1 MIASCKHARPL
12 GCAMLD
18 LSHLCGRSDGRRP
31 IAARQWDDGRTR
43 VLSSSEPPGRFCSI
57 CLHCHFWLWLGLTGP
72 CGWPPRVVDR
82 DRRQLQARGCMHM
95 HGSLESVSVSQ
106 SHACIC
112 RLTLGGGLNGRRHM
126 THHGCMA
133 WHVTLVTVS
142 KRSVRRPH
150 AP

>member
-18 LSHLCGRSDGRRP
+18 LSHLCGRADGRRP

-82 DRRQLQARGCMHM
+82 DRRQLQARGCMH
-95 HGSLESVSVSQ
+95 GSLGRQCQ
-106 SHACIC
+106 SLNHACMSSDT
-112 RLTLGGGLNGRRHM
+112 RRRAANGRRHM

-133 WHVTLVTVS
+133 WHVTLVVTVS